1 MRQIT
6 AGSVIAVSLV
16 TLLVSA
22 AEGAITLVSQA
33 RSATAITTA
42 DNSTVTDNATDF
54 GPFVRVVQTST
65 TFSTPG
71 GGVAVNSARSEINCV
86 TDPNAIRAAGVLGG
100 QGGTNDEGEV
110 ESGEAQINV
119 LVTFTVSVPTPYQ
132 LIANARQSTNPRDG
146 FQIEL
151 YDIINDDGLFE
162 ISDLD
167 PAQNV
172 NVSGILQPGTYMV
185 RYHNELTVDGAE
197 QLANFNF
204 EFLVPSPGSLGLAG
218 GLAMLAIR
226 RRR

>member
-1 MRQIT
+1 MMKR
-6 AGSVIAVSLV
+6 IAPIL
-16 TLLVSA
+16 TLLIA
-22 AEGAITLVSQA
+22 AGTTQAAITLVSQA

>member
-1 MRQIT
+1 MMKT
-6 AGSVIAVSLV
+6 IAPIL
-16 TLLVSA
+16 TLLIA
-22 AEGAITLVSQA
+22 AGTTQAAITLVSQD

-42 DNSTVTDNATDF
+42 DNATVTDNATDF

-65 TFSTPG
+65 TFTTPG

-100 QGGTNDEGEV
+100 QGGTNDDGEV

-162 ISDLD
+162 ISDLE
-167 PAQNV
+167 PAQEV

-218 GLAMLAIR
+218 GLALWAMR

>member
-1 MRQIT
+1 MMKT
-6 AGSVIAVSLV
+6 IAPIL
-16 TLLVSA
+16 TLLIA
-22 AEGAITLVSQA
+22 AGTTQAAITLVSQD

-42 DNSTVTDNATDF
+42 DNATVTDNATDF

-65 TFSTPG
+65 TFTTPG

-100 QGGTNDEGEV
+100 QGGTNDDGEV

-218 GLAMLAIR
+218 GLALWAMR